1 MAQGGPGQLVGE
13 TRRAGRM
20 PASVGYVPNGSRLVA
35 ERAAAFDAPSGIGP
49 FWEDQRMSG
58 EVPIEIEDKP
68 TAVSI
73 MFAASA
79 SSPASRGGVTAI
91 TEWDGSRKTPTK
103 SCRFHR
109 RKIIT
114 SHL

>member
-1 MAQGGPGQLVGE
+1 
-13 TRRAGRM
+13 
-20 PASVGYVPNGSRLVA
+20 
-35 ERAAAFDAPSGIGP
+35 
-49 FWEDQRMSG
+49 MSG
-58 EVPIEIEDKP
+58 EVRIEIEDKP

-73 MFAASA
+73 MRELVGHLLGSSKRSNERSSA
-79 SSPASRGGVTAI
+79 IPRSDEYRKALKSIGERLAIRGGVTAI
-91 TEWDGSRKTPTK
+91 TAKDGPRKTPTK